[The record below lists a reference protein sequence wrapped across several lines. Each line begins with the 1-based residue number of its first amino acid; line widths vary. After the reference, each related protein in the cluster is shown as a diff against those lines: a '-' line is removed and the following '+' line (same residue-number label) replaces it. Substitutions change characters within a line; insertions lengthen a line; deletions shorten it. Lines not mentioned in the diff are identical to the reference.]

1 MEAAG
6 RRLAAFEALRA
17 VLAPVVETL
26 LLTDQLLFMQALL
39 TMAVRSMA
47 LLTMA
52 LLTMAVLTNGWT
64 HYSCKSISA
73 ADGPAVPLAGELDR
87 GPPASHPQHPIHGV
101 HSFIH
106 RTVHPIYRSVNR
118 HPLPPV
124 DLTACR
130 RRGAT
135 PN

>member
-1 MEAAG
+1 MEPLRTELWWLEPLPRPPRDDLRWCAWYDLELECPGGAGEGGECGKEDRVVEAAG

-52 LLTMAVLTNGWT
+52 VLILTMAVLTM
-64 HYSCKSISA
+64 
-73 ADGPAVPLAGELDR
+73 AVLL
-87 GPPASHPQHPIHGV
+87 
-101 HSFIH
+101 
-106 RTVHPIYRSVNR
+106 
-118 HPLPPV
+118 
-124 DLTACR
+124 
-130 RRGAT
+130 
-135 PN
+135 